1 VNHIDTYHTTK
12 NVASDKLTQN
22 FASVTMAQESS
33 VENEAMEAADPAL
46 LPSSSPLG
54 LVSEMM
60 SDVEIALELENRV
73 AEYHEKMWYQ
83 KRVGQL
89 QTAIDEYRALEKQRQ
104 VSSRQY
110 ADQFVVELA
119 SVSNQLGEFYQLRE
133 DHQALLAEHDHV
145 LAQLAQLQETI
156 AAGGSTL
163 PTASVPASLNP
174 VVAASEETAAP
185 VAGQPAVESGKTGQE
200 LLPSIEED
208 GESSLVPPAAAAAA
222 ETTQDSSVAVVALD
236 EDSNESKPTS
246 LVDLETPI
254 IMNIFSFLD
263 ALDILNTA
271 QVNISMYSRVDHL
284 FGLGDGGGGVGA
296 NAATSNDDTS
306 TIATTETAFPP
317 PSSPVPSSANT
328 ATTAAS
334 SGAGS
339 SILQPTV
346 AALPPLAQSSSAKPT
361 PPPVTTAPSSA
372 PKPPPVQPS
381 SSTPTPAAPGATNDP
396 FLGPGGL
403 FSNLL
408 RPRASNAA
416 AGVAGGTTTPASGAG
431 STSMAKS
438 PGRLL
443 GGVAAGIAH
452 RRTASSDAVGTA
464 AQPMNAAMANSMAAK
479 LSDGELNAII
489 LMTERLKQKETLADS
504 LVGENERLRG
514 RLDGTEAVKE
524 FLVKK
529 VRDLEQALTKRDD
542 HETRVTQQIA
552 SDQEVIAFLDLRVQ
566 ELEGKLE
573 ASEAETARLNAEL
586 TEAKAVASKK
596 AAVMGDMLRYER
608 EKLTEQEREWKATRK
623 LLVKEVKNC
632 RAQSATLQAE
642 RDGFRHQ
649 NDSLRRAIL
658 GMPVAQHSTSMSSN
672 GQSTPVHRGIPTT
685 SNSSVKVYPVGL
697 TSTSSFG

>member
-1 VNHIDTYHTTK
+1 MSHLTNI
-12 NVASDKLTQN
+12 TQN
-22 FASVTMAQESS
+22 FASVATMTQESS
-33 VENEAMEAADPAL
+33 VEKKAMEAADPAL

-54 LVSEMM
+54 VVSEMM

-89 QTAIDEYRALEKQRQ
+89 QAAIDEYRALEKQRQ

-133 DHQALLAEHDHV
+133 EHQALLAEHDHV

-163 PTASVPASLNP
+163 PTASLPASSNP
-174 VVAASEETAAP
+174 VVAASEETAAL
-185 VAGQPAVESGKTGQE
+185 VASPPSVDSGKTGQA

-208 GESSLVPPAAAAAA
+208 GESALVPPAAAAAT

-254 IMNIFSFLD
+254 IMTIFSFLD

-284 FGLGDGGGGVGA
+284 FGLGDGGGGGGGA

-306 TIATTETAFPP
+306 TIATTETIFPP

-334 SGAGS
+334 SGASS

-346 AALPPLAQSSSAKPT
+346 AVLPPLAQPSSTKPT
-361 PPPVTTAPSSA
+361 PPPATTTPPSA
-372 PKPPPVQPS
+372 PKPPPTPPS
-381 SSTPTPAAPGATNDP
+381 SSTPTQAAPGATNDP

-408 RPRASNAA
+408 RPRASNTAVGA
-416 AGVAGGTTTPASGAG
+416 AGGGTNNPASAAG
-431 STSMAKS
+431 STSSMAKS

-479 LSDGELNAII
+479 LSDAELNAII

-573 ASEAETARLNAEL
+573 ASEAETARLTAEL

-632 RAQSATLQAE
+632 RAQCATLQAE

-672 GQSTPVHRGIPTT
+672 GQSTPVHRGIPST